1 MDYSSD
7 YNNLTAAELDGEEN
21 KMENELVTQE
31 NKVKVITTLKDLLV
45 AFMEAKDRIKVLDE
59 AYEKETEPIKQAKLA
74 LQAEII
80 QTFKE
85 RNEFSTKIEGI
96 TASLAVR
103 KTAKIADEKA
113 LVQALKEA
121 GIDKDYVQERVN
133 TLFIDSVLPD
143 QAKAEKMFPGIVIQ
157 ETEYLSTRSNDKK
170 DARKITTKEFV
181 KLNK

>member
-1 MDYSSD
+1 M
-7 YNNLTAAELDGEEN
+7 NQLT
-21 KMENELVTQE
+21 TQE
-31 NKVKVITTLKDLLV
+31 NNVKVITPLKDLLQ
-45 AFMEAKDRIKVLDE
+45 AFMEAKGKIKVLDE
-59 AYEKETEPIKQAKLA
+59 AYEKETEPLKQAKLA

-85 RNEFSTKIEGI
+85 RGEFSTKIDGI

-103 KTAKIADEKA
+103 KTAKVFDEPA

-121 GIDKDYVQERVN
+121 GLDKDYVQERVN

-143 QAKAEKMFPGIVIQ
+143 QTKTENMYPGIIIQ
-157 ETEYLSTRSNDKK
+157 ETEYLSTHSNDKK

-181 KLNK
+181 SLKERI